1 MEESNSKS
9 PKILKLDGNLASA
22 HPVKPYQID
31 ETIVTVNVAELND
44 LSDEIILLILKYLN
58 AVDLCAVGDAS
69 QRLRAIAK
77 DATLWRNVVI
87 NFSRKSL
94 GSDRG
99 QSTIRKIID
108 DYLSWETS
116 SLEIRPVGNLGNFAT
131 LEGERNLRV
140 RKDTSCIHMIVE
152 KEPPISFDFAMLVNI
167 GRKCPSLESL
177 MLVDCRLVKFC
188 GQESLRRRAYLTS
201 LKNLVFQW
209 CAAGDGRPRGGR
221 CRKTLQFEW
230 AWELWIGRLAI
241 LAPALRTLCFLDCF
255 DSSLGKV

>member
-1 MEESNSKS
+1 MARFFGRS
-9 PKILKLDGNLASA
+9 
-22 HPVKPYQID
+22 
-31 ETIVTVNVAELND
+31 D
-44 LSDEIILLILKYLN
+44 LSKGQTFRKARFFGWSD
-58 AVDLCAVGDAS
+58 G
-69 QRLRAIAK
+69 
-77 DATLWRNVVI
+77 
-87 NFSRKSL
+87 FSGVEDGL
-94 GSDRG
+94 GISKF
-99 QSTIRKIID
+99 Q
-108 DYLSWETS
+108 
-116 SLEIRPVGNLGNFAT
+116 VGNLGNFAT

-167 GRKCPSLESL
+167 GTKCPSLESL

-188 GQESLRRRAYLTS
+188 GQEGWRRRAYLTS